1 MSDRANKP
9 KPNVKDIDQTYRF
22 ITQRIG
28 AITGTKQEVGVEIK
42 RLSKEYNIQDFVVL
56 TPVKSAE
63 IKRYSYQ
70 LLSES
75 IKEEVVHG

>member
-1 MSDRANKP
+1 
-9 KPNVKDIDQTYRF
+9 
-22 ITQRIG
+22 G
-28 AITGTKQEVGVEIK
+28 AITGTKQQVGVEIK